1 MHTLEKTVHIK
12 FVFFLQCNALLAIE
26 YYLTDVVA
34 AVNKFTMKIVLPGV
48 CHASCFGI
56 SLCRCEIFN

>member
-1 MHTLEKTVHIK
+1 MHTQEKTVYIK

-34 AVNKFTMKIVLPGV
+34 AVNKFTMKNV
-48 CHASCFGI
+48 
-56 SLCRCEIFN
+56 